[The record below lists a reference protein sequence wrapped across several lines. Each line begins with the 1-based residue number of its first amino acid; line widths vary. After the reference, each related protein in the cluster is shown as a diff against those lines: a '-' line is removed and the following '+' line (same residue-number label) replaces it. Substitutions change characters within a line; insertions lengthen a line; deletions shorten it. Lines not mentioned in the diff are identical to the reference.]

1 MELNIT
7 ECVLDRGVQ
16 AFFEAQAA
24 AAFQAAVRDA
34 ADSAAYAYG
43 GPGVIVGV
51 CWPLVVVAT
60 VISTWRLRT
69 KPSWRSG
76 LLFIGVIL
84 NIFDVANL
92 TTAKMTSPWILL
104 GTSWYAYAYP
114 NMLIV
119 SSQSRM
125 GIMFTA
131 SSWRLGSVIMNP
143 RLRKLLIALGS
154 VIMNPRL
161 RKLLIASMGIVG
173 MGQCIANMAV
183 GIININKYKEG
194 GKVYWG
200 MASMA
205 LPTAYSLLGLA
216 VFTRTLRKAQRA
228 VYKADGDDD
237 LAKLQFANNVL
248 MAMSIIAAVTLTAV
262 GQSIDSQTNPYLI
275 PVAFLLATLWTLLE
289 NMFEVVAI
297 VLRVAAFD
305 ASSISNIRA
314 ASGTGGGGGAVPSW
328 ISAPNDVVH
337 SAWVDPKQAT
347 AIKHST

>member
-1 MELNIT
+1 
-7 ECVLDRGVQ
+7 
-16 AFFEAQAA
+16 
-24 AAFQAAVRDA
+24 
-34 ADSAAYAYG
+34 
-43 GPGVIVGV
+43 
-51 CWPLVVVAT
+51 
-60 VISTWRLRT
+60 
-69 KPSWRSG
+69 
-76 LLFIGVIL
+76 
-84 NIFDVANL
+84 
-92 TTAKMTSPWILL
+92 
-104 GTSWYAYAYP
+104 
-114 NMLIV
+114 MLIV

-131 SSWRLGSVIMNP
+131 SSWRLGAVI
-143 RLRKLLIALGS
+143 I
-154 VIMNPRL
+154 NPRL
-161 RKLLIASMGIVG
+161 RKLLIASMGILG

-183 GIININKYKEG
+183 GIIDINKYKEA

-205 LPTAYSLLGLA
+205 LPTAYALLGLA

-305 ASSISNIRA
+305 ASSVSNLRA
-314 ASGTGGGGGAVPSW
+314 ASGTGGGGGGGGAVPSW

-337 SAWVDPKQAT
+337 SAWVDPKEAN
-347 AIKHST
+347 AIRHST

>member
-1 MELNIT
+1 MGLNIT

-24 AAFQAAVRDA
+24 AAFQAAERDA

-92 TTAKMTSPWILL
+92 TKAKMTSPWILL

-131 SSWRLGSVIMNP
+131 SSWRLGSVIM
-143 RLRKLLIALGS
+143 S
-154 VIMNPRL
+154 PRL
-161 RKLLIASMGIVG
+161 RKLLIASMGITG
-173 MGQCIANMAV
+173 MGQCIANMVV
-183 GIININKYKEG
+183 GILDINKYKEA

-200 MASMA
+200 MASLA

-262 GQSIDSQTNPYLI
+262 GQSFDSQTNPYLI

-305 ASSISNIRA
+305 ASVSNLRA
-314 ASGTGGGGGAVPSW
+314 ASGTGGGGAVPSW
-328 ISAPNDVVH
+328 ISPPDDVVH
-337 SAWVDPKQAT
+337 SAWIDPKQAS
-347 AIKHST
+347 AIRQPT